1 MLTAVT
7 CSTLGL
13 TDGAACCC
21 VSACGRTAA
30 RVWPN
35 PRGAR
40 ACRFPGCTP
49 RATSLYQYVGNFVR
63 SYSPPAPHSLLTRVR
78 EFTCTVTV
86 PHDPVPVSRTLARP
100 PHDTI
105 EQPTASVLRC
115 KSQNLSLLRMLHIL
129 TSPLPSLSHS
139 ALWSGQ

>member
-30 RVWPN
+30 RVRPN

-63 SYSPPAPHSLLTRVR
+63 SYSPP
-78 EFTCTVTV
+78 
-86 PHDPVPVSRTLARP
+86 RP
-100 PHDTI
+100 
-105 EQPTASVLRC
+105 
-115 KSQNLSLLRMLHIL
+115 
-129 TSPLPSLSHS
+129 PLPSHTRERVHVHRYS
-139 ALWSGQ
+139 AT